1 MVVSCASVSRKPAV
15 FVTKY
20 FEYQHILTL
29 TLKNLNYRD
38 TEFLIFGVFFI
49 DKSKI
54 IYTIVI
60 PDKGGCADRRSGIQC
75 MSAAELHK
83 ILDPVCASVL
93 RTRQRDDE

>member
-38 TEFLIFGVFFI
+38 TEFLIFGVFLI
-49 DKSKI
+49 DKPKI
-54 IYTIVI
+54 I
-60 PDKGGCADRRSGIQC
+60 
-75 MSAAELHK
+75 
-83 ILDPVCASVL
+83 
-93 RTRQRDDE
+93 